1 MRPQATPHSASH
13 ASGTASASR
22 GLAVVPVGL
31 SLSTFSVITYALC
44 VLYGLAFADQG
55 FHRTLMPM
63 LLPGFVW
70 LTWPAFFIG
79 LAWAFAYGW
88 YVAVVF
94 VPLYNFFAARDGA
107 RGRA

>member
-1 MRPQATPHSASH
+1 MTAT
-13 ASGTASASR
+13 SR
-22 GLAVVPVGL
+22 LAIVPLGLTLAAFL
-31 SLSTFSVITYALC
+31 AITYLLC
-44 VLYGLAFADQG
+44 IAYGLMLPDQG

-79 LAWAFAYGW
+79 LAWSFAFGW

-94 VPLYNFFAARDGA
+94 VPLFNFFVKRTP
-107 RGRA
+107 